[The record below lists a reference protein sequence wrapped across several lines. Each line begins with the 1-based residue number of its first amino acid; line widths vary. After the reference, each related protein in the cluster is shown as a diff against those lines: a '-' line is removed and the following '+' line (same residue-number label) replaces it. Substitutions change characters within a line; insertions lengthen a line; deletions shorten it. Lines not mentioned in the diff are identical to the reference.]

1 MIIQLRSHR
10 TRRREDFAAPRRFLL
25 APCPLSAC
33 PSPPSLVLLSLPLV
47 LPSPR
52 LSVIAAVKRRSEQ
65 HFLRRMEM
73 LCPVSLLKVLQRAA
87 QERTRLSAP
96 HAVQIP
102 RRRDGEKLPFLDLA
116 NKIVCSGKNARRHAE
131 GAGDGGER
139 LSAADAV
146 DFGADEL
153 KFHTLILCA
162 KA

>member
-10 TRRREDFAAPRRFLL
+10 TRRREHFAAPRRFLL

-33 PSPPSLVLLSLPLV
+33 PSPPSLVL
-47 LPSPR
+47 PSPR

-65 HFLRRMEM
+65 HFLRRIEM
-73 LCPVSLLKVLQRAA
+73 RCPVSLLKVLQRAA